1 MFKRLVGR
9 EAANALGLSVGE
21 FLIRDPS
28 EIEEAFASAANAG
41 FEGALVGGSMFFNE
55 RKRIG
60 AAAVANKIAVVTAIA
75 EMVPYGVLIFKRS
88 ARLVGR
94 ILNGQRPADLPVEQ
108 PTRFKQVLS
117 VRTAKQLG
125 LKIPDPLL
133 ETTDELI
140 E

>member
-60 AAAVANKIAVVTAIA
+60 AAAVANKIAVVTAI
-75 EMVPYGVLIFKRS
+75 VVLGIGVAL
-88 ARLVGR
+88 
-94 ILNGQRPADLPVEQ
+94 
-108 PTRFKQVLS
+108 
-117 VRTAKQLG
+117 
-125 LKIPDPLL
+125 
-133 ETTDELI
+133 TTGGVCGGGA
-140 E
+140 

>member
-1 MFKRLVGR
+1 
-9 EAANALGLSVGE
+9 
-21 FLIRDPS
+21 
-28 EIEEAFASAANAG
+28 
-41 FEGALVGGSMFFNE
+41 MFFNE

-75 EMVPYGVLIFKRS
+75 EMVPYGVLISYGPDFPDFFKRS

-108 PTRFKQVLS
+108 PTRFKQVLN